1 MNIKKYFSNI
11 FKESEYDVLSKK
23 IKSKNYKIIEKLNIN
38 EMEKIS
44 KLSEQNRDN
53 KIKEIIKSL
62 SGEISKGFIG
72 YNFHFDELLM
82 FNYHLNI
89 YKNNYSLL
97 IFGEDDYS
105 GFKCDYLLN
114 ENVFRLTLKSKEEID
129 DDEDTLKRLTA
140 KVSPVAL
147 KIIKEN
153 KKNFE
158 VTNKAKKLHS
168 RMIST
173 DYLNEFSYNKY
184 KNNPITIL

>member
-23 IKSKNYKIIEKLNIN
+23 IKSKNYKIIEKLNIS

-53 KIKEIIKSL
+53 KIKEIIKNL
-62 SGEISKGFIG
+62 SGKISKGLIG
-72 YNFHFDELLM
+72 YTFDFGELPM

-89 YKNNYSLL
+89 HKSNYLL
-97 IFGEDDYS
+97 AMYGEDDYF
-105 GFKCDYLLN
+105 GFHCDYLLN
-114 ENVFRLTLKSKEEID
+114 ENVFRLKLKSKEEID
-129 DDEDTLKRLTA
+129 DDENTFKRLIA
-140 KVSPVAL
+140 KVPPVAL
-147 KIIKEN
+147 EIIEKN

-168 RMIST
+168 RMISS
-173 DYLNEFSYNKY
+173 DYLNEFSYNEY

>member
-53 KIKEIIKSL
+53 KIKEIIKNL
-62 SGEISKGFIG
+62 SGEISRGFIG
-72 YNFHFDELLM
+72 YNFHFDELPM

-89 YKNNYSLL
+89 NKNNYLLL
-97 IFGEDDYS
+97 IFGEDDYF

-129 DDEDTLKRLTA
+129 DDEDTFKRLTT

-147 KIIKEN
+147 QIIEKN

-168 RMIST
+168 RMISA

-184 KNNPITIL
+184 KNDPITIV